1 MKSLSSG
8 AIAGAPA
15 QICAIFPGALGD
27 FICFL
32 PALHA
37 LGQEG
42 LIDLYARS
50 EFSDLAPEGVTV
62 RSLECSEIGE
72 LFRPEQAARAA
83 QNRFCRYTRVYSW
96 HGSGNPEFVRRLE
109 AITGGK
115 ARCFAFRPAYARGH
129 QADYYLGCVRPHAAR
144 SRPAAINVGAEA
156 IRWRED
162 YWTKHSLEN
171 RPVLTV
177 APGSGAREKNWPAQF
192 FATVVEWWRN
202 ATGGEV
208 LLLIGPVEQELGGLD
223 LLFERCIVAEDL
235 SLAQVAATLAG
246 SVLYLGNDSGIS
258 HLAAALGVRAVAL
271 FGPSDPLQW
280 APRGNKVV
288 VLRRGL
294 ACSPCG
300 GQAMKICPHR
310 ACLREFSAQEVI
322 SAMARLP
329 EVVSLTR

>member
-37 LGQEG
+37 LRQEG

-83 QNRFCRYTRVYSW
+83 QDRFCRYAAVYSW
-96 HGSGNPEFVRRLE
+96 HGSRNPEFVRRLE
-109 AITGGK
+109 AITSGK
-115 ARCFAFRPAYARGH
+115 AQCFAFRPAYARGH
-129 QADYYLGCVRPHAAR
+129 QADYYLGCVRPQAAR
-144 SRPAAINVGAEA
+144 SQPAAINVGAEA
-156 IRWRED
+156 ARWREV
-162 YWTKHSLEN
+162 YWTRHSLEN
-171 RPVLTV
+171 RPVLSV

-208 LLLIGPVEQELGGLD
+208 LLLVGPVERELGGLD

-235 SLAQVAATLAG
+235 SLAQVAAALTG

-258 HLAAALGVRAVAL
+258 HLAGALGVRTVAL
-271 FGPSDPLQW
+271 FGPSDPFEW
-280 APRGNKVV
+280 APCGNKVV
-288 VLRRGL
+288 VLRHGL

-300 GQAMKICPHR
+300 GQTMKICPHR
-310 ACLREFSAQEVI
+310 ACLREFSAREVI
-322 SAMARLP
+322 SAVARLP

>member
-1 MKSLSSG
+1 MKSLSS

-37 LGQEG
+37 LRQEG

-50 EFSDLAPEGVTV
+50 EFSDLAPAGVVV
-62 RSLECSEIGE
+62 RSLECSGIGE
-72 LFRPEQAARAA
+72 LFRSEQTAPAR
-83 QNRFCRYTRVYSW
+83 NRFCRYAAVYSW

-109 AITGGK
+109 AITGGR
-115 ARCFAFRPAYARGH
+115 ARCFAFRPAYSRGH
-129 QADYYLGCVRPHAAR
+129 QIDYYLGCVRSHAAR
-144 SRPAAINVGAEA
+144 SQPATINVGAEA

-162 YWTKHSLEN
+162 YWTKHSLES
-171 RPVLTV
+171 RPVLTI
-177 APGSGAREKNWPAQF
+177 APGSGALEKNWPMQF
-192 FATVVEWWRN
+192 FLTVVEWWRN

-208 LLLIGPVEQELGGLD
+208 LLLIGPVERERGGLGA
-223 LLFERCIVAEDL
+223 LFERCVVAEGL
-235 SLAQVAATLAG
+235 SLAQVAAALAG

-258 HLAAALGVRAVAL
+258 HLAGALGVRTVAL

-280 APRGNKVV
+280 VPRGNKVV

-300 GQAMKICPHR
+300 WQAMKTCPHR

-322 SAMARLP
+322 CAMARLP